1 MNLAFLPSGQA
12 RRPVLLLALGAF
24 ALGTDAF
31 VISGVLQSVSRDLG
45 VSLAVGGLLI
55 TMFCG
60 VYAIGG
66 PVLAV
71 ATGNV
76 CRRRV
81 MLTALAVFA
90 AANVL
95 AAVAPGYWVLAAARM
110 LAAAAAA
117 TYTPAAAATAASL
130 AAPEERGRALTTV
143 LGGLTVANAVGVPL
157 GTLIGQAASWRAT
170 FLMVAALGLIAFGG
184 LARSLGPVPS
194 TGSASLAQRL
204 EVARTRSVPPALAA
218 VGLGVAGQFVLYSY
232 LSWFSERAAGTHGSA
247 LTLLYLLFGVGA
259 VISNFTGGWLI
270 DRGSPALVA
279 GISLACAGLVFAA
292 FAAFAVEARSAA
304 DGYVMGV
311 LVTLWGLAGWMFYPG
326 LQKILATITG
336 PRSVIALSLAASS
349 AYAGQAVAGVLGGL
363 LLGHGAASLAAVAA
377 LCEAVALGF
386 LVVTSRRLRPGIAVL
401 DAATPA
407 AVGSARCPSPESG
420 GRDAEKVA
428 ALWPG
433 VGDPVE

>member
-1 MNLAFLPSGQA
+1 MTPIGTLVFMNLAFLPSGPA

-71 ATGNV
+71 VTGNLP
-76 CRRRV
+76 RRRI
-81 MLTALAVFA
+81 MLTALAVFT

-95 AAVAPGYWVLAAARM
+95 AAVAPGYWVLAAARV

-117 TYTPAAAATAASL
+117 TYTPAAAAAAVSL

-143 LGGLTVANAVGVPL
+143 FGGLTIANAVGVPL
-157 GTLIGQAASWRAT
+157 GTQIGQDASWRVT
-170 FLMVAALGLIAFGG
+170 FLMVAALGMIAFGG
-184 LARSLGPVPS
+184 LARSLGRVPS
-194 TGSASLAQRL
+194 SGSASLAQRL
-204 EVARTRSVPPALAA
+204 EVARMRSVPPALAA
-218 VGLGVAGQFVLYSY
+218 VGVGVAGEFILYSY
-232 LSWFSERAAGTHGSA
+232 LSWFSGRVAGMHGSE
-247 LTLLYLLFGVGA
+247 LTLVYLLFGVGA

-279 GISLACAGLVFAA
+279 GVSIACTGLVFAA
-292 FAAFAVEARSAA
+292 FAVAARSAA
-304 DGYVMGV
+304 DSYVICF
-311 LVTLWGLAGWMFYPG
+311 LVILWGLAGWMFYPG
-326 LQKILATITG
+326 LQNVLATITG
-336 PRSVIALSLAASS
+336 PRSVIALSLAAS
-349 AYAGQAVAGVLGGL
+349 AVYAGQAAAGVIGGQ
-363 LLGHGAASLAAVAA
+363 LLGHGPASLAAGAA

-386 LVVTSRRLRPGIAVL
+386 LVLTSRRLRPGITVPDAVDVL
-401 DAATPA
+401 GTPDP
-407 AVGSARCPSPESG
+407 AVSRPS
-420 GRDAEKVA
+420 
-428 ALWPG
+428 
-433 VGDPVE
+433 